1 MGATRNGARTFLTVV
16 AHACKLSHLP
26 GFRAGL
32 STILG
37 PDAASDL
44 YGFWTPFCN
53 FVESLMALD
62 DWYNKRDATL
72 PDTDGSE
79 DGPFG

>member
-1 MGATRNGARTFLTVV
+1 MGAKRNGARTFLDVV
-16 AHACKLSHLP
+16 AKACKLSHLP

-32 STILG
+32 SAILG
-37 PDAASDL
+37 ADAASDL
-44 YGFWTPFCN
+44 YGFWTPFCT
-53 FVESLMALD
+53 FVESLMSID

-72 PDTDGSE
+72 PDGDGSE

>member
-1 MGATRNGARTFLTVV
+1 MGLQRNGARTFLTVV
-16 AHACKLSHLP
+16 AKACKLSHMP

-32 STILG
+32 NGILG

-44 YGFWTPFCN
+44 YGFWTPFCT

-62 DWYNKRDATL
+62 DWYNKRDASL
-72 PDTDGSE
+72 PDLDGSE
-79 DGPFG
+79 DAPFG